1 MGKRRDGLLVKR
13 GRDCRMVEGL
23 RPEMLSDV
31 AKIKG
36 GNRDTSPVMLVGN
49 YARLGEEDRS
59 TESEDLQ
66 SPLSRWLIIRR

>member
-1 MGKRRDGLLVKR
+1 
-13 GRDCRMVEGL
+13 MVEGL

>member
-49 YARLGEEDRS
+49 YARLGKKIEALKVKTYS
-59 TESEDLQ
+59 LH
-66 SPLSRWLIIRR
+66 SPSG

>member
-1 MGKRRDGLLVKR
+1 
-13 GRDCRMVEGL
+13 MVEGL

-36 GNRDTSPVMLVGN
+36 GNRYTSPVMLVGN

-66 SPLSRWLIIRR
+66 SPLSKWLIIRR